1 MEFNTVAPYLFFAL
15 GVLGRVVIPY
25 IQAKLASD
33 EPLSFD
39 WRYLGGQLITAVLAL
54 IPLLQSPDF
63 LGELG
68 IMSWVA
74 ALLYGWGSGDIGRA
88 LQKAVTAGK

>member
-1 MEFNTVAPYLFFAL
+1 MEFATVAPYLFFAL

-25 IQAKLASD
+25 LQAKLSSD

-39 WRYLGGQLITAVLAL
+39 WRYLVGQLITAVLAL
-54 IPLLQSPDF
+54 IPLLQGPDF
-63 LGELG
+63 LMELG
-68 IMSWVA
+68 AMGWVA

-88 LQKAVTAGK
+88 LQKAVTPAK

>member
-1 MEFNTVAPYLFFAL
+1 MEFSTVAPYLFFGL

-39 WRYLGGQLITAVLAL
+39 WRYLVGQLITAILAL
-54 IPLLQSPDF
+54 IPLLQGPDF
-63 LGELG
+63 LTELG
-68 IMSWVA
+68 AMGWVA
-74 ALLYGWGSGDIGRA
+74 ALLYGWGSGDIGRM
-88 LQKAVTAGK
+88 LQKAVAPSK